1 MQFGSENDDQ
11 IKWAVFFNSQDE
23 TEIISKLLPIPRFK
37 EIAAMVEILTESII
51 QTKDEWIQ
59 QYLLNRAPQR
69 LQLLRTA
76 HSIVISVF

>member
-1 MQFGSENDDQ
+1 MQVGSENDDQ
-11 IKWAVFFNSQDE
+11 VKRTVFFNFQDE

-59 QYLLNRAPQR
+59 LYLLNKALNDYNCYAPP
-69 LQLLRTA
+69 TA
-76 HSIVISVF
+76 S

>member
-1 MQFGSENDDQ
+1 MQVGSENDDKV
-11 IKWAVFFNSQDE
+11 KWTVFFNYQDE

-59 QYLLNRAPQR
+59 QYLLNKVLNDYNCYAPP
-69 LQLLRTA
+69 TA
-76 HSIVISVF
+76 S

>member
-1 MQFGSENDDQ
+1 MQVGSENDDQ
-11 IKWAVFFNSQDE
+11 VKWAVFFNSQDE

-59 QYLLNRAPQR
+59 LYLLNRALNDYNCYAPP
-69 LQLLRTA
+69 TA
-76 HSIVISVF
+76 S

>member
-1 MQFGSENDDQ
+1 MQVGSENDDRV
-11 IKWAVFFNSQDE
+11 KRTVFFNSQYE

-59 QYLLNRAPQR
+59 LTKPSTTT
-69 LQLLRTA
+69 TA
-76 HSIVISVF
+76 TPPPKES